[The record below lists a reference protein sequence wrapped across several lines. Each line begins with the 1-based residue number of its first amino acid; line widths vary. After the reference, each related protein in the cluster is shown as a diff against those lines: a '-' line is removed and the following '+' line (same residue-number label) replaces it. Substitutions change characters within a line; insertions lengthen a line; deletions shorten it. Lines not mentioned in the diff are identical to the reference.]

1 MEGDLWLGCHKGYC
15 VSEKGLGIERVQGS
29 CPELGELRRGY
40 MKGCTIGGSE
50 TVGEGVL
57 GVMTLGSE
65 LGRKKEANRWLSV
78 EGLSSFPCL
87 APESLFCF
95 DLRSI
100 VLGLS

>member
-1 MEGDLWLGCHKGYC
+1 
-15 VSEKGLGIERVQGS
+15 
-29 CPELGELRRGY
+29 

-50 TVGEGVL
+50 TVGEVVV

-65 LGRKKEANRWLSV
+65 LGRKEEANRWPSV

-87 APESLFCF
+87 APESLFSF
-95 DLRSI
+95 DLRNI

>member
-1 MEGDLWLGCHKGYC
+1 
-15 VSEKGLGIERVQGS
+15 
-29 CPELGELRRGY
+29 

-50 TVGEGVL
+50 TVGEGVF
-57 GVMTLGSE
+57 GVMTLESE

-95 DLRSI
+95 DLWSI